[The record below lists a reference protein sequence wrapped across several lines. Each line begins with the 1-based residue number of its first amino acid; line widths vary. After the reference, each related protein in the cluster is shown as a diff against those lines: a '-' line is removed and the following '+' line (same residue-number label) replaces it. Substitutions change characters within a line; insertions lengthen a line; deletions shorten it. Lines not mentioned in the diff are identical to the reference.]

1 MTSGSADITATIAP
15 KPRAAP
21 ASPAATQRLTPL
33 GAMYFTG
40 EGGGDGWVGTV
51 LQDTFELTR
60 LLGRGSM
67 GSVYEGAQLRLNK
80 RVAVKVLAR
89 ELAGNDEALAR
100 FRREADVTSQLGHP
114 HIVQVFDFGIA
125 PSGEPYLVMEYLE
138 GEDLEHRLYRVD
150 RLPLTT
156 TVALIRQV
164 CAALSTTHAR
174 GIVHRDLKPAN
185 IFMLDIEGEPEPF
198 VKVLDFGISKVKTGA
213 IRLTGDSEFMGTP
226 SYVAPEQARGL
237 TDEIDHLSDQ
247 WSVACI
253 AYQLLAGR
261 GPFVGGAWHTLLTK
275 VIHHE
280 PPPLSSLAPDV
291 PIDVERVI
299 GRALSKQKGDR
310 FPTISAFSRALATA
324 ANAPPPVV
332 TTRTPPARAPAPS
345 VARAPAANP
354 DWRLHRPPPRVRG
367 DRRPPGRPPGPGGPG
382 NLQQGAARRPLPPA
396 AATDWS
402 PTACAAEL
410 IPGASAL
417 AGQRHLDGAHGRAL
431 GHGRRGEAG
440 EQPGEAGLEAAV
452 AGEQPRP
459 SDLPLRVDGQPQ
471 PHGLARRQR
480 TRRGQAPPAGT
491 QPAQPARSPTSR
503 YRR

>member
-1 MTSGSADITATIAP
+1 
-15 KPRAAP
+15 
-21 ASPAATQRLTPL
+21 
-33 GAMYFTG
+33 
-40 EGGGDGWVGTV
+40 
-51 LQDTFELTR
+51 
-60 LLGRGSM
+60 
-67 GSVYEGAQLRLNK
+67 
-80 RVAVKVLAR
+80 
-89 ELAGNDEALAR
+89 
-100 FRREADVTSQLGHP
+100 
-114 HIVQVFDFGIA
+114 
-125 PSGEPYLVMEYLE
+125 MEYLE

-156 TVALIRQV
+156 TVALVRQV

-291 PIDVERVI
+291 PADVERVI

-324 ANAPPPVV
+324 ASAPPPVV
-332 TTRTPPARAPAPS
+332 TTRTPPRPRPPRQSRALPLLILIGASIVLPLAFAVTVVRRAGRPAPA
-345 VARAPAANP
+345 VRAISSKEPPAVP
-354 DWRLHRPPPRVRG
+354 V
-367 DRRPPGRPPGPGGPG
+367 
-382 NLQQGAARRPLPPA
+382 PPA
-396 AATDWS
+396 AAT
-402 PTACAAEL
+402 A
-410 IPGASAL
+410 GA
-417 AGQRHLDGAHGRAL
+417 
-431 GHGRRGEAG
+431 
-440 EQPGEAGLEAAV
+440 
-452 AGEQPRP
+452 RP
-459 SDLPLRVDGQPQ
+459 HVPL
-471 PHGLARRQR
+471 
-480 TRRGQAPPAGT
+480 
-491 QPAQPARSPTSR
+491 S
-503 YRR
+503 